1 MRRIYFEYLIGLTV
15 IFLVSIYSYAFIVY
29 KLSTDYEYILRD
41 HQAEAYQ
48 QLLDVISSVK
58 TETETLDII
67 QAYADKTRQNLRVVD
82 LSSAPQLVQHVFSD
96 PNINSY
102 YYDEDY
108 LWFRLSNSRTLYE
121 LSDNKDSFLRQ
132 KIRFENRLIWVFAI
146 TGFALSGLFLVWRIK
161 RRLNNLEQ
169 VTISFSNGDL
179 YQRASEKN
187 SIKLGT
193 LNKSF
198 NVMADKI
205 CDLIN
210 SNKSL
215 TNAVA
220 HELRTPIFRI
230 QWQAD
235 ILSDLELPAAQSKAV
250 ARIIADTEEMEDMVD
265 ELLYYA
271 RLERGGSELQL
282 QSININEWLQE
293 RCEFWRK
300 ETRLELVHVVS
311 AIPVGLNVDLKLF
324 NRALDNIVRNAFKFA
339 RTKIVI
345 EVWSSD
351 EDVVIEVHDDGK
363 GVGSEHWPYLFDPFY
378 SANAAR
384 NKGKTGHG
392 LGLAIVKQVCDHHG
406 ARVSVADSYLNGAC
420 FSLSFP
426 RQRARSIDE
435 R

>member
-1 MRRIYFEYLIGLTV
+1 MRRIYFEYLIGLTI

-29 KLSTDYEYILRD
+29 KLGTDYEFILRD

-48 QLLDVISSVK
+48 QLIGVISEYKSES
-58 TETETLDII
+58 ETEQLL
-67 QAYADKTRQNLRVVD
+67 QQYASKTRQNLRIVPFE
-82 LSSAPQLVQHVFSD
+82 SAPNQVQRILAKAET
-96 PNINSY
+96 NIY
-102 YYDEDY
+102 YHDEDF
-108 LWFRLSNSRTLYE
+108 LWFRLEGSDSLYE
-121 LSDNKDSFLRQ
+121 LSDDKESFLRQ
-132 KIRFENRLIWVFAI
+132 KIKFENRLIWVFAI

-169 VTISFSNGDL
+169 VTVAFANGDL
-179 YQRASEKN
+179 HKRASEKN

-193 LNKSF
+193 LNRSF

-235 ILSDLELPAAQSKAV
+235 ILSDFELPAPQRKAV

-271 RLERGGSELQL
+271 RLERGGSELVKQP
-282 QSININEWLQE
+282 IDVNDWLEE
-293 RCEFWRK
+293 RCSIWRK
-300 ETRLELVHVVS
+300 ETELELIS
-311 AIPVGLNVDLKLF
+311 VDAKLPTALYVDVKLF
-324 NRALDNIVRNAFKFA
+324 NRAVDNIVRNAFKFA
-339 RTKIVI
+339 DSKIVI
-345 EVWSSD
+345 EVWAND
-351 EDVVIEVHDDGK
+351 EEVVVEVHDDGK
-363 GVGSEHWPYLFDPFY
+363 GVESEHWPFLFDPFY

-392 LGLAIVKQVCDHHG
+392 LGLAIVKQVCDRHN
-406 ARVSVADSYLNGAC
+406 AQVSVGDSYLDGAC
-420 FSLSFP
+420 FTLTFPKPKRLS
-426 RQRARSIDE
+426 E
-435 R
+435 